1 MGEPQSV
8 IVPLT
13 QAAIFL
19 VATIDEGGE
28 AAVRNVLTEVDDLRK
43 SVGFRTPGQALSC
56 VTSIGSRGWD
66 RLFTGPKPAE
76 LHEFPGYA
84 GPVHS
89 CPATPGDLLFH
100 LRSENM
106 GACYELAMAIAT
118 RLRGSATVVD
128 ETAGFRYFEQRD
140 LLGFVDGTANP
151 EGAAADA
158 AVFVGDEDAEF
169 AGGSYVIVQ
178 KYIHPLDEWNALPV
192 EEQERVIGRTKL
204 SDYELPD
211 DVKPPSS
218 HVTMNTIVD
227 ADGVER
233 DILRANMPFGT
244 VGNQQLG
251 TYYIAYCATPSVP
264 EEMLERMFLGT
275 DDAAYD
281 RILDFSTA
289 VTGTLFFTPSADF
302 FADLPDAPAVVTT
315 EDPHVPVPDF
325 EPVIEAN
332 KAAAADSDG
341 SLAIGTMKRSNR

>member
-1 MGEPQSV
+1 MGEPQRV
-8 IVPLT
+8 LVPLT

-28 AAVRNVLTEVDDLRK
+28 AAVRELLAEVDDLRK
-43 SVGFRTPGQALSC
+43 SVGFRTPDQNLSC
-56 VTSIGSRGWD
+56 VIGIGHRAWG
-66 RLFTGPKPAE
+66 RLFTGPVPAE

-100 LRSENM
+100 IRSEM
-106 GACYELAMAIAT
+106 TGTCYELAMAIAT
-118 RLRGSATVVD
+118 RLRDAATVVD
-128 ETAGFRYFEQRD
+128 ETSGFRYFEQRD

-151 EGAAADA
+151 EGGAAEA
-158 AVFVGDEDAEF
+158 AVLVGDEDPAF

-178 KYIHPLDEWNALPV
+178 KYLHPLDEWNALTI
-192 EEQERVIGRTKL
+192 EEQELIIGRTKL

-233 DILRANMPFGT
+233 DIVRANMPFGT
-244 VGNQQLG
+244 VGDGRLG

-264 EEMLERMFLGT
+264 EKMLERMFLGT
-275 DDAAYD
+275 DEAPYD

-289 VTGTLFFTPSADF
+289 VTGSLFFAPSADF
-302 FADLPDAPAVVTT
+302 LGDLPDAPSSVAD
-315 EDPHVPVPDF
+315 EDADIDVPEF
-325 EPVIEAN
+325 APVIAAEA
-332 KAAAADSDG
+332 APVVSDG
-341 SLAIGTMKRSNR
+341 SLSIGSMKGSN